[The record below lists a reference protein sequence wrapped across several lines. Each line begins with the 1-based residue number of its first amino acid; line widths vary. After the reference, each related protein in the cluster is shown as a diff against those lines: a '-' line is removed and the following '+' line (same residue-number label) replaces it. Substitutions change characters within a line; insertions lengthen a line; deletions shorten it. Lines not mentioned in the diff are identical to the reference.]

1 MLVYNIFIIRNGGL
15 TMPKLDNEKNLTQAL
30 KTGENLDVALQQFA
44 DTIQTNVLAQAELH
58 ANDAVALRE
67 ASQINLTGEEKA
79 YFMAVIDSG
88 EAFAGV
94 DKVVPATVI
103 NRVFDNLIKN
113 RPLLSKIDMVNTG
126 LATEWIFSVG
136 VNPAFW
142 GSLCADIKELQDKG
156 FRKVSFSQMKLSA
169 FMPVCKA
176 FLELNSPEWLARYVI
191 TVLTE
196 SIQVALEEAI
206 VDGTGKEQPVG
217 MRRSLANVTANEH
230 NETVAVDIEKLDVA
244 TAGQI
249 MAKISKVNIEGSDIE
264 RDIDP
269 SDVIL
274 LVNPQTYWKEIF
286 PMYTIQ
292 NAQGQYVSNFP
303 LPFEIVQSSAMP
315 ESEIVA
321 GLASDYFF
329 GLGMGSKI
337 TQSDEVRFIEDERV
351 YMAKLYGNGQPKFDG
366 AFTRYNL
373 KKAVVEG

>member
-1 MLVYNIFIIRNGGL
+1 
-15 TMPKLDNEKNLTQAL
+15 MPKLDNESTLLTAL
-30 KTGENLDVALQQFA
+30 ETGKDLDVALQSFA
-44 DTIQTNVLAQAELH
+44 DNIQDRVLAEANLH
-58 ANDAVALRE
+58 ANDAVALKE
-67 ASQINLTGEEKA
+67 ASQIALTGEEKT
-79 YFMAVIDSG
+79 YFMEVINSG

-94 DKVVPATVI
+94 DQVVPATII
-103 NRVFDNLIKN
+103 NRVFDNLVKN
-113 RPLLSKIDMVNTG
+113 RPLLNKIDMVNTG

-142 GSLCADIKELQDKG
+142 GALCDDVKQLQDKG

-196 SIQVALEEAI
+196 SIQVALEKAI
-206 VDGTGKEQPVG
+206 VDGTGNDQPIG

-230 NETVAVDIEKLDVA
+230 VETVAVDIEKLDVA
-244 TAGQI
+244 TAGSI
-249 MAKISKVNIEGSDIE
+249 MAKISKVKIEGTDIE
-264 RDIDP
+264 RDINP
-269 SDVIL
+269 SDVL
-274 LVNPQTYWKEIF
+274 LVVNPQTYWKEIF

-337 TQSDEVRFIEDERV
+337 TSSDDVRFIEDERV

-366 AFTRYNL
+366 AFIRYNL
-373 KKAVVEG
+373 KKDLPEA